1 MDPTEWDRDGIGGP
15 EQPGPA
21 DKASGTGKPV
31 ANLLDQYLTK
41 RTALMAEVEH
51 LAQLRDQVRGA
62 ADRETLDIVGKARQ
76 DAREVIA
83 AARRELFGPSEQ
95 VRAVLGDSESVRVA
109 EFRPDPTP
117 QLAFVETSTPGLSVS
132 VIPDKGARRETP
144 KREDCWAD
152 FDSLVSENESSQL

>member
-83 AARRELFGPSEQ
+83 AARRELFVPERAGPRGAWRLR
-95 VRAVLGDSESVRVA
+95 VRTSCRVSTGSNTAACIRRNLDARPLGVGHPR
-109 EFRPDPTP
+109 
-117 QLAFVETSTPGLSVS
+117 
-132 VIPDKGARRETP
+132 
-144 KREDCWAD
+144 
-152 FDSLVSENESSQL
+152 